1 MYEIQKNVTRLDNG
15 QPTFFLD
22 PSEAKEVK
30 RKFGKNKLN
39 VFSPNRD
46 SEKIIYYL
54 DREPEVLLYEI
65 KCSNELR
72 HQDILGT
79 MYSLNI
85 SKEMYGDIILNDGR
99 YFIYILKLFQ
109 NYFEMN
115 FTKVRNS
122 KIELVELDLDYLKDY
137 ERAYE
142 ELELIVSSERIDTI
156 VSHLSGTSR
165 AMIKEK
171 VKDKEILLNNE
182 LLKNLSYT
190 LKENDTFSIRKI
202 GKFKYIGIIKTTKS
216 GNYIV
221 KILRYI

>member
-30 RKFGKNKLN
+30 RKFGKNRLN

>member
-22 PSEAKEVK
+22 PSEAKEIK

-122 KIELVELDLDYLKDY
+122 KIELVELELDYLKDY

>member
-1 MYEIQKNVTRLDNG
+1 MYEIQKNLTRLDNG

-22 PSEAKEVK
+22 LGEAKEVK

-39 VFSPNRD
+39 VFSPFVE

-122 KIELVELDLDYLKDY
+122 KIELIELELDYLKDY

-221 KILRYI
+221 KILKYI

>member
-22 PSEAKEVK
+22 LSEAKDVK
-30 RKFGKNKLN
+30 RKFGKNRLN

-122 KIELVELDLDYLKDY
+122 KIELIELDLDYLKDY

-165 AMIKEK
+165 AIIKEK

-221 KILRYI
+221 KILKYI

>member
-182 LLKNLSYT
+182 LLKSFLYI
-190 LKENDTFSIRKI
+190 KRK
-202 GKFKYIGIIKTTKS
+202 
-216 GNYIV
+216 
-221 KILRYI
+221 

>member
-22 PSEAKEVK
+22 LSEAKEVK
-30 RKFGKNKLN
+30 RKFGKKRLN

-115 FTKVRNS
+115 FTIVRNS
-122 KIELVELDLDYLKDY
+122 KIELIELDLDYLKDY

-142 ELELIVSSERIDTI
+142 EIELIVSSERIDTI
-156 VSHLSGTSR
+156 VSHLSSTSR
-165 AMIKEK
+165 AMMKEK
-171 VKDKEILLNNE
+171 VKDKDILLNNE

-221 KILRYI
+221 KILKYI

>member
-1 MYEIQKNVTRLDNG
+1 MYEIQKNLTRLDNG

-22 PSEAKEVK
+22 PSEAKDVK
-30 RKFGKNKLN
+30 RKLGKNKVN

-46 SEKIIYYL
+46 SEKVIYYL

-79 MYSLNI
+79 MFSLNI

-122 KIELVELDLDYLKDY
+122 KIELIELDLDYLKDY

-165 AMIKEK
+165 ALIKDK
-171 VKDKEILLNNE
+171 VKDKEILLNHE
-182 LLKNLSYT
+182 ILKNLSYV

-202 GKFKYIGIIKTTKS
+202 GKFKYIGVVKTTKS
-216 GNYIV
+216 NNLIV
-221 KILRYI
+221 KILKYL